1 MIDIFHYPQD
11 FSRDIIESTFKKVF
25 QKAGNYY
32 KDEFLDTYEISNDDF
47 EKYLKT
53 ITIFQ
58 DNPEISKNVSMTH
71 LKGDKHF
78 DSYFIAYLYYKLSNG
93 YSLTKPIANAILKFH
108 IKYKVLHEQEEDS
121 DISSLVRYFV
131 HIVEMAQVYYLSS
144 KYFME
149 IKNFKFT
156 SNPKQLTLLDFK
168 YYRMENSKKSSCKEI
183 SITDIID
190 AIEVKK
196 IVLKSDENDCSFRF
210 MYENQIYCV
219 KSNITV
225 KNLKLTGFKTVF
237 LKYYNKAIKRT
248 KKSSEYEEKDTTD
261 RNKKY
266 VDNDI
271 FITKAKKNQDSISKE
286 DRIEEDNQLK
296 ESMQVKLGKN
306 NVKSKQKK
314 RIQAISAAIA
324 KNKLLLPSLYTLP
337 SIGVLSKFL
346 QYLLSEDIKI
356 SAEKEFYIGVF
367 VLAIVMGIKPEQV
380 NRRFFVSKKEYT
392 NDNNTVKLKLNT
404 DLFAKFEQ
412 FDEKTGVK
420 TQMEVEYKIPFELI
434 HYMQYL
440 RKLSIQFNDKAYK
453 KAITECNKDFKK
465 AKHHELKIR
474 HSKIYN
480 SAIVHKQLIHKTV
493 NTEVLLATENI
504 DQNIT
509 PRIAYTVTSSNLSEY
524 SLWLSEYVDLFGIKA
539 KIQKKVF
546 GQVLSNSQ
554 PTVINT
560 KYPLV
565 GSKKI
570 VEKDAF
576 IIFLNQ
582 IETILKKERRLDR
595 YTRFNL
601 YSIYVRFSLSLL
613 LGTRDFKQS
622 VDFDRI
628 SWSLNI
634 LMIKEKGK
642 YKNSGYREIP
652 LTPLGKQ
659 IIKNYLETLKK
670 LNINNQAVVLYDND
684 KAIPATI
691 ANIKKVF
698 YLFRFSQKYTQ
709 LGEQFDAIALNF
721 GRHLITTIATNMN
734 IEQDDLNAFMGHG
747 INGGE
752 VLGIYSFHDIGAYRK
767 KFTELI
773 GEIEKVYKIKDII
786 NAARI

>member
-25 QKAGNYY
+25 QKAGHYY
-32 KDEFLDTYEISNDDF
+32 KNKFLDTYEISKDDF

-71 LKGDKHF
+71 LKGDRHF
-78 DSYFIAYLYYKLSNG
+78 DSYFIAYLYYKLTNS
-93 YSLTKPIANAILKFH
+93 YPLIQSTANAILQFH
-108 IKYKVLHEQEEDS
+108 IQYKILYDQEDS

-131 HIVEMAQVYYLSS
+131 HIVEIAQVYYLSS
-144 KYFME
+144 KYFIE

-156 SNPKQLTLLDFK
+156 SNPKQLTLLDFEN
-168 YYRMENSKKSSCKEI
+168 YRMEYSKKSSCKEI

-190 AIEVKK
+190 AIETKE
-196 IVLKSDENDCSFRF
+196 IILKSAKNDCSFSF
-210 MYENQIYCV
+210 MYENQLYCV

-237 LKYYNKAIKRT
+237 LNYYNKARKRKQI

-261 RNKKY
+261 QNKKY
-266 VDNDI
+266 VNID
-271 FITKAKKNQDSISKE
+271 FFTTKAKKNQDPISKE
-286 DRIEEDNQLK
+286 ERSEEDNQLK
-296 ESMQVKLGKN
+296 ESMQVKLGKK

-324 KNKLLLPSLYTLP
+324 KNKLLLPSLYTIP
-337 SIGVLSKFL
+337 SIGILSKFL
-346 QYLLSEDIKI
+346 QYLLSEDTDV
-356 SAEKEFYIGVF
+356 EREFYKGIF

-380 NRRFFVSKKEYT
+380 NRRFFTTKKEYT

-404 DLFAKFEQ
+404 ALFAKFEQ

-420 TQMEVEYKIPFELI
+420 TQMEIEYKIPFELI

-453 KAITECNKDFKK
+453 QTISECNKHFKQK
-465 AKHHELKIR
+465 KHYELKIR

-480 SAIVHKQLIHKTV
+480 STIVHKQLIYNTV
-493 NTEVLLATENI
+493 NTEILLATENI
-504 DQNIT
+504 DQNTT
-509 PRIAYTVTSSNLSEY
+509 PRIAYTATSSNLSEY
-524 SLWLSEYVDLFGIKA
+524 SSWLLEYVELLGIKA
-539 KIQKKVF
+539 KIQNKVF
-546 GQVLSNSQ
+546 GQVLNNFQ
-554 PTVINT
+554 PTIINT
-560 KYPLV
+560 KYPLA

-570 VEKDAF
+570 VEQGAF
-576 IIFLNQ
+576 VSFLNQ
-582 IETILKKERRLDR
+582 IEAILKKERRLDR

-634 LMIKEKGK
+634 LIIKEKGK

-659 IIKNYLETLKK
+659 IIKKYLEVLNK
-670 LNINNQAVVLYDND
+670 LNINNQAVVLYDSN
-684 KAIPATI
+684 KVIPATI

-698 YLFRFSQKYTQ
+698 SSFPFSQKYTQ
-709 LGEQFDAIALNF
+709 LSEQFDTIPLNF
-721 GRHLITTIATNMN
+721 GRHLITTIATNAN
-734 IEQDDLNAFMGHG
+734 ITQDDLNAFMGHG

-767 KFTELI
+767 KFTEFLS
-773 GEIEKVYKIKDII
+773 EIEKVYKIKDIT
-786 NAARI
+786 NAVRI